1 MIDVTWAAQP
11 GGVADQINP
20 MSITSDPASTNRLL
34 DLVRDTIEAT
44 FVKVLAEVR
53 SETSQSGSP
62 PLPSTK
68 TGFELKPSDMA
79 KAADLRVA
87 FLVGKIP
94 QNTGLLIN
102 AKVLSKL
109 LDTSHSTLYRL
120 LAEEALPA
128 PVKFGR
134 LTKWRLAEIIEWIEA
149 DCPPQKV
156 WVHLNWSKR
165 KGR

>member
-1 MIDVTWAAQP
+1 MIDVTWTAQP

-20 MSITSDPASTNRLL
+20 MSIASDPASTNRLL

-44 FVKVLAEVR
+44 FAKVLSEVR
-53 SETSQSGSP
+53 LEASQTGSP
-62 PLPSTK
+62 RSSTK
-68 TGFELKPSDMA
+68 TGFELRPSDMA

-94 QNTGLLIN
+94 ENTGLLIDS
-102 AKVLSKL
+102 KVLSKL

-128 PVKFGR
+128 PVQFGR
-134 LTKWRLAEIIEWIEA
+134 LKKWRLAEIIEWIEA

>member
-1 MIDVTWAAQP
+1 
-11 GGVADQINP
+11 
-20 MSITSDPASTNRLL
+20 
-34 DLVRDTIEAT
+34 
-44 FVKVLAEVR
+44 
-53 SETSQSGSP
+53 
-62 PLPSTK
+62 
-68 TGFELKPSDMA
+68 MA

-94 QNTGLLIN
+94 QNTGLLID

-156 WVHLNWSKR
+156 WVHLKSAKR